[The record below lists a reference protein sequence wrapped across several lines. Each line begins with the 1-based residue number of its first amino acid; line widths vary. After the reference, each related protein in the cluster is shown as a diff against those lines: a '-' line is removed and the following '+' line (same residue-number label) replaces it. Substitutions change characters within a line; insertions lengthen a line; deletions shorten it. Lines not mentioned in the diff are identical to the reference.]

1 MARFYPAR
9 SWENPAATVDQFVTA
24 VLILD
29 HNVKVATDFEERHFE
44 SITFTVKNRFLNL
57 LMVLYERFGHLNE
70 NGESVLELPLS
81 RQDIAALIGASPET
95 ISRSITR
102 VQDEG
107 LVRFKGRQVVLQDI
121 DELTRQISAS

>member
-1 MARFYPAR
+1 
-9 SWENPAATVDQFVTA
+9 VDQFVTA